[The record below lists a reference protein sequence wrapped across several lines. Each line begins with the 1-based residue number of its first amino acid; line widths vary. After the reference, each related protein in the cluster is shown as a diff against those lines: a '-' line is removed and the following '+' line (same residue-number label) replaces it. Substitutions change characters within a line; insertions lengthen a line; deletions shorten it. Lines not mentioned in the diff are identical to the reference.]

1 MIFGYGME
9 FLPQPVRDNSCFD
22 GQLQVEIP
30 AFVNELLGIHSHF
43 FTEVSEQTSEQKG
56 QKGSSKVKPFITV
69 VISII

>member
-9 FLPQPVRDNSCFD
+9 FLPQPVRDNSRFD

-43 FTEVSEQTSEQKG
+43 FTEVSE
-56 QKGSSKVKPFITV
+56 
-69 VISII
+69 